1 MAVATNTRAAKRDAT
16 TAYVALNYTD
26 GIRIYKTNN
35 CGATWSMVSIQNS
48 LYGYTPDS
56 LFIIPSNPDIVLLMA
71 EDNSNSYIF
80 KSVDGGL
87 TFTSKLQIVRNTTG
101 QCRGNFLR
109 FGSGRILAFV
119 PTIWGGINQ
128 SNFYGYTS
136 DDNGDTWTMRVDA
149 MYTTGYPFG
158 SRMSS
163 LVEYAAGATCIAGA
177 DLEPPPSYVNL
188 WLLKTTDWGIH
199 WSKTLFYD
207 SGVQGCNTAVT
218 QLLNGD
224 IAVSWSATTSN
235 QPCLYIS
242 KDLGTTW
249 TRKTPNM
256 PKIDNMTSTKN
267 RLIFYSSGDGKIYI
281 SDDEGDTVTPVAT
294 GIEVVNSF
302 LLF

>member
-35 CGATWSMVSIQNS
+35 CGATWSIVSIQNS

-56 LFIIPSNPDIVLLMA
+56 LCIIPSNPDIVLLMA
-71 EDNSNSYIF
+71 EDDSNSYIF

-87 TFTSKLQIVRNTTG
+87 TFTNKLQIVRNTIG
-101 QCRGNFLR
+101 HCRGNFLR

-149 MYTTGYPFG
+149 MYMTGFPFA
-158 SRMSS
+158 SRISS
-163 LVEYAAGATCIAGA
+163 LVEYAAGATCVPGRN
-177 DLEPPPSYVNL
+177 DYWGSGNL
-188 WLLKTTDWGIH
+188 PMWLLKTTNWGTSWSVVRVEGQGTPDW
-199 WSKTLFYD
+199 D
-207 SGVQGCNTAVT
+207 TAVV

-224 IAVSWSATTSN
+224 IVISWNGSIYG
-235 QPCLYIS
+235 QPRLYIS
-242 KDLGTTW
+242 KDLGATW
-249 TRKTPNM
+249 TLKTPSLSRIN
-256 PKIDNMTSTKN
+256 NMTSTKN
-267 RLIFYSSGDGKIYI
+267 RLILYSSDDSKIYI